1 MSRRTKKPRKG
12 KKQSKLS
19 KVLGIDRSRY
29 DAVWLLHSMMTAKE
43 IEHVIPILI
52 RDRDFHKQI
61 NLSTD
66 KAFTDYYDINLPF
79 LDLNKNLAWCVGVL
93 SYHSEKLEKF
103 KSLEQKLQV
112 LILEEQFDDAINIVE
127 EIDDICGLSVYSIG
141 LKASIYKFSGQEK
154 KHNDLISRVTEDK
167 NLSGFFKTICKYAMD
182 RYDDSSLSITTSEST
197 RKQILRT
204 MDKDFSSFLIYKITP
219 KDYLSELDIDFNIVL
234 EYEKRCSII
243 DIYKAI
249 NEYVEIESS
258 KSKELPNSVKS
269 LIVKLNDILPSAITR
284 NISRFNSISKD
295 NGSYNFDSKIIDL
308 YTNGEYK
315 SIVMDEIDNKKY
327 YGFSTFEILV
337 KSIAR
342 LGYNPFQ
349 GIKKKISEQLCSII
363 MKQDNYYSCYYSILN
378 ICYAHRGLP
387 WFQELQ
393 LFISKE
399 SRFIGDKKNN
409 HLAKIVSINAEEDT
423 PRKLPYFD
431 DLNFSLYD
439 KFINSKYPSS
449 VTYSLFTILSKSKLK
464 NENISPKLE
473 PLKVDATRCKKYLA
487 ISLLDK
493 GEVTEAISLLED
505 VISNSNL
512 IDSFDGL
519 KFLANAYI
527 TNGFPEKAIKIFV
540 EQCLDNKN
548 NILIFDV
555 EKIAQSARELVNV
568 TKEIEIPIALELYT
582 RFVND
587 DYESALRVC
596 LDSFIINNGL
606 SNPIDLLE
614 SGMDFEKKKVNYF
627 LEHVCTIRNMKLT
640 LLFDSKVDIE
650 NCRIKIC
657 NYLIEHNLSK
667 DKVVEE
673 LKSIT
678 KEHVFRK
685 AIKQVD
691 NSRIYVDI
699 SAFRDNRSKA
709 YKAIFERFC
718 KLNKDDYSNYE
729 DEKSLIELSKALSKL
744 DVNIFDSVSKVHIQ
758 DITFNEKNR
767 TFHKLISMLRDEF
780 TFGEKG
786 LNSYLSTRIRHG
798 VLPTELRKSAQ
809 NEKLWLVKASAETL
823 RLKSYWENKVPSLS
837 SNSTQDFLISLRKF
851 TESYE
856 AIIEEINDQWLQ
868 VVSLDQDISNI
879 KSGMNKSKA
888 LFDYSIS
895 TTETYVLQ
903 TLIEDDKYNKLI
915 DVVLSWLWHRTDSNL
930 SSIRYL
936 ISDKAFNKFRVVYGK
951 LENELL
957 EIDLDSNDVQ
967 SLLVTINK
975 SKESVRNALS
985 SISTWFNRSTT
996 NSIESFELDIAIDIA
1011 ARATN
1016 VNTDIVNV
1024 CEFRLKG
1031 RYLSSFVD
1039 IFYNLFDNS
1048 LNNSNLPLDTLR
1060 LSVEIK
1066 NEQNDLTIVV
1076 SNNCTPVDIEDEE
1089 LKLNYY
1095 RDAYGDTELMKKASQ
1110 KEGNT
1115 GIFKI
1120 YNTIENDFGVNHTNE
1135 FGFNDETKFETKIVI
1150 HDLME
1155 VARYESSDC

>member
-1 MSRRTKKPRKG
+1 MSRRIKKPRKG

-19 KVLGIDRSRY
+19 TILGIDRSKY
-29 DAVWLLHSMMTAKE
+29 DVVRLLHGKMTAKE
-43 IEHVIPILI
+43 IEHVVPTLV
-52 RDRDFHKQI
+52 RDRDFYKQI
-61 NLSTD
+61 NLSVD
-66 KAFTDYYDINLPF
+66 KTFSDYYDINLPF

-93 SYHSEKLEKF
+93 SYHSEKLKKF
-103 KSLEQKLQV
+103 RSLEQKLQE
-112 LILEEQFDDAINIVE
+112 LILEEKFDNAINVIE
-127 EIDDICGLSVYSIG
+127 DIDDICGLSVYSIG
-141 LKASIYKFSGQEK
+141 LKSSIYKLSGQEE
-154 KHNDLISRVTEDK
+154 KHNDLISRVSDDK
-167 NLSGFFKTICKYAMD
+167 NFNGFFKTICKYAMD
-182 RYDDSSLSITTSEST
+182 RYDDSSLSITSSEST

-204 MDKDFSSFLIYKITP
+204 MDEDFSSFLIYKITP
-219 KDYLSELDIDFNIVL
+219 KDYLSDLEIDYNIVL

-249 NEYVEIESS
+249 IEYVEIEAS
-258 KSKELPNSVKS
+258 KNKELSDSVKS
-269 LIVKLNDILPSAITR
+269 LIIKLNNISPSVITQ

-295 NGSYNFDSKIIDL
+295 SVNYNFDSKIIDL
-308 YTNGEYK
+308 YTKGEYK
-315 SIVMDEIDNKKY
+315 SIVMDEINNKKY

-342 LGYNPFQ
+342 FGDNPFE
-349 GIKKKISEQLCSII
+349 GIKKKIVEQLCSII
-363 MKQDNYYSCYYSILN
+363 LKQDNYYSCYYSILN
-378 ICYAHRGLP
+378 ICYAYRGLP

-393 LFISKE
+393 LFLSKE
-399 SRFIGDKKNN
+399 SRFIGEKPNT
-409 HLAKIVSINAEEDT
+409 HLAKVVSINAEEDT
-423 PRKLPYFD
+423 PRKLSYFD
-431 DLNFSLYD
+431 SENFSSYN
-439 KFINSKYPSS
+439 KFINLNYRDS
-449 VTYSLFTILSKSKLK
+449 VTYSLFTILSKSR
-464 NENISPKLE
+464 NENISSKLE
-473 PLKVDATRCKKYLA
+473 PLRIDTTRYKKYLA
-487 ISLLDK
+487 ISLLEK
-493 GEVTEAISLLED
+493 GEVTEAIYLLED

-519 KFLANAYI
+519 KFLVNAYI
-527 TNGFPEKAIKIFV
+527 TNGLPEKAIKIFV

-555 EKIAQSARELVNV
+555 EKIAQSARDLVNV

-614 SGMDFEKKKVNYF
+614 SGIDFEENKVNYF
-627 LEHVCTIRNMKLT
+627 LENVCTIRNMKLT
-640 LLFDSKVDIE
+640 LLLDSKVDIE

-657 NYLIEHNLSK
+657 NYLIEKNLSK

-699 SAFRDNRSKA
+699 SAFRDKRSKA

-718 KLNKDDYSNYE
+718 ELNKHDYSNYE
-729 DEKSLIELSKALSKL
+729 DEKSLIDLSKVLGAL
-744 DVNIFDSVSKVHIQ
+744 DGNIFDSVSKVHLQ
-758 DITFNEKNR
+758 DVTFNEKNR

-809 NEKLWLVKASAETL
+809 NEKLWLVEDSADIV
-823 RLKSYWENKVPSLS
+823 RLESYWENKIPSLVP
-837 SNSTQDFLISLRKF
+837 NSTHDFIISLRKF
-851 TESYE
+851 TSSYE
-856 AIIEEINDQWLQ
+856 AIIGEINDQWLQ

-903 TLIEDDKYNKLI
+903 TLIDDENYNKLI
-915 DVVLSWLWHRTDSNL
+915 DIVLSWLWHRTDSNL
-930 SSIRYL
+930 SIIRYL
-936 ISDKAFNKFRVVYGK
+936 ITNKALDKFREVYGK
-951 LENELL
+951 LESELL
-957 EIDLDSNDVQ
+957 EIDLDSSDVQ
-967 SLLVTINK
+967 TLLVIINQ

-996 NSIESFELDIAIDIA
+996 NYIESFEIDIAIDIA

-1016 VNTDIVNV
+1016 ANVAIVND
-1024 CEFRLKG
+1024 CEFRFKG
-1031 RYLSSFVD
+1031 RYLSTFVD

-1048 LNNSNLPLDTLR
+1048 VNNCKLPLDELR
-1060 LSVEIK
+1060 LSVKIGH
-1066 NEQNDLTIVV
+1066 EQNDLSIVV
-1076 SNNCTPVDIEDEE
+1076 SNNCSPVNMEDEDI
-1089 LKLNYY
+1089 KLNYY
-1095 RDAYGDTELMKKASQ
+1095 RNAYGDTELMKKASQ
-1110 KEGNT
+1110 EEGNT

-1120 YNTIENDFGVNHTNE
+1120 YNAIENDFGVSHTNE

-1150 HDLME
+1150 NDLME